1 MIEVLRSGEH
11 AREEDGTRAM
21 KIELTAEAP
30 AQVEAD
36 VLALAADGLEVR
48 RLDPPFEGRLVRAA
62 GDADPITLVHV
73 GRELRAQ
80 RVALVALDELEPAGL
95 RTAVARVVRAHRGGG
110 TIAWALD
117 ESLPF
122 ALYRQAQ
129 AIVEGAVLGGYQAG
143 RWRSEEP
150 PPGPDR
156 FLVCGADEDELS
168 AIATRAELVSRWTN
182 SARELVDAPPNV
194 VTPASLAERAQALP
208 GVAVEVID
216 ASPRALPALAAVGGS
231 SDIPPRLIVLRHEP
245 AAAPE
250 RPRLALVGKA
260 VTFDAG
266 GYFLK
271 PQSDIV
277 RQKGD
282 MGGGAAVLAAI
293 GAIAELELPLA
304 VVGVIAACEN
314 MIGAA
319 AMRPSDVI
327 PTAAGLT
334 VEVTNPD
341 AEGRLILADALWYAR
356 GEGATHVV
364 DMATLTG
371 AMRAGMGDIYGGV
384 FANDD
389 RWRDAVVEAGNA
401 AGDPAWPWP
410 LHPRYRRLLE
420 SRVAD
425 LRNTS
430 GRPYGYP
437 ITAAT
442 FLEHF
447 AGEGPWAHVDMLGP
461 ALLDDDRG
469 DELGAGATGYGVR
482 MLVELA
488 TRMADALRRGA
499 VTGGAAL
506 DAFRRRQDDAATDR

>member
-1 MIEVLRSGEH
+1 MRV
-11 AREEDGTRAM
+11 
-21 KIELTAEAP
+21 ELIAADATE
-30 AQVEAD
+30 VEAD
-36 VLALAADGLEVR
+36 VLAVAAGGLLVR
-48 RLDPPFEGRLVRAA
+48 QLDARFEGRLTRAA
-62 GDADPITLVHV
+62 AEADPVTVLPV

-80 RVALVALDELEPAGL
+80 RIALVKTDDSEPEGM
-95 RTAVARVVRAHRGGG
+95 RTAAARAVRAVRGAG
-110 TIAWALD
+110 TVAWALD
-117 ESLPF
+117 ETLPM
-122 ALYRQAQ
+122 ALDRQVQ
-129 AIVEGAVLGGYQAG
+129 GLVEGAVLGSY
-143 RWRSEEP
+143 RPDLWKSEPRPHAAE
-150 PPGPDR
+150 R
-156 FLVCGADEDELS
+156 FILCNATDGHDEIAARANLVA
-168 AIATRAELVSRWTN
+168 RWTN
-182 SARELVDAPPNV
+182 VARELVDGPPNLI
-194 VTPASLAERAQALP
+194 TPARLAERAAALP
-208 GVAVEVID
+208 GVSVQVLDPLQAG
-216 ASPRALPALAAVGGS
+216 LPALAAVGAS
-231 SDIPPRLIVLRHEP
+231 SAATAPQLIVMHHRPP
-245 AAAPE
+245 AAPV
-250 RPRLALVGKA
+250 RPLVALVGKA

-282 MGGGAAVLAAI
+282 MAGGAAVLAAM
-293 GAIAELELPLA
+293 GAIAELELPLS
-304 VVGVIAACEN
+304 VIGILPACEN
-314 MIGAA
+314 MIGADPI
-319 AMRPSDVI
+319 RPSDVI

-356 GEGATHVV
+356 RQGATHVV
-364 DMATLTG
+364 DLATLTG
-371 AMRAGMGDIYGGV
+371 AMRAGMGDLYGGV

-389 RWRDAVVEAGNA
+389 NWQDAIVAAGND
-401 AGDPAWPWP
+401 AGDLAWPWP

-442 FLEHF
+442 FLAHF

-469 DELGAGATGYGVR
+469 DAIGAGASGYGVR

-488 TRMADALRRGA
+488 SRLATALRRSDEGKHVA
-499 VTGGAAL
+499 ME
-506 DAFRRRQDDAATDR
+506 AFRRRHDEND